1 MENPKAI
8 KLKPSQLK
16 WQFDYKK
23 LKFRSTK
30 EVPHLDHI
38 VGQPRALK
46 ALEIGAALRGSRGYN
61 IFVTGLSGTGRSTTV
76 KQMLEKSQNKGNC
89 PDLFDYCY
97 INNFQDEQKPSL
109 LKFNRGEADSFSK
122 LVSENVKFLLSR
134 LFSVFEEESYA
145 TNRKKLVEKYQVTEK
160 NLIDGFDEK
169 LKKKGFVRGQ
179 VENTKGSPEP
189 DIFVLIDGKAYRI
202 ESLGALVKEKK
213 ITEKQAESYANS
225 YNLLHEDLI
234 EIAETSNKMIK
245 SFHDELSNYDK
256 KIAEKIVDSAFQE
269 IKKLYKKNAV
279 IQQFLDSGKEYVLEN
294 LKYFLP
300 APESQPNI
308 LTKIQKN
315 KNIDIETEIIEKF
328 KVNIILD
335 NSETMC
341 SPVIIEHNPTYAN
354 LFGSFERVLD
364 SKGYWR
370 TDFSRIKAGSI
381 LQADQ
386 GYLIVSANDLFSEP
400 VSWKA
405 IKNVLLYDKLD
416 IQPYS
421 AYLQVSES
429 QMKPEPINVNVKVII
444 VGGQSLYNY
453 LYTYEKGFKKIFKM
467 LAQFDYETQKTDE
480 LINSMIGFIAKT
492 CDEEKLIHFSPKAVA
507 VVLEWAVEH
516 AGSQDRITLK
526 FSDVADLI
534 RESSYYTQKNKKKI
548 VSEDNVKEALDSR
561 KYRHN
566 LIDEKISEYIF
577 NGNTLIATDGERV
590 GQINGLTVL
599 STGIASF
606 GKPARI
612 TATIGAGNRGII
624 NIEREAQLSGSIHN
638 KGVLIIQGF
647 FLERF
652 AQKKPLALSASIA
665 FEQSYGGID
674 GDSASAAE
682 IYVLLSAI
690 SHTPINQNFAIT
702 GSINQKGDIQ
712 PIGGVN
718 EKISGFYEICKHRG
732 FTGKQGV
739 IIPQQNVKDLM
750 LSDEIIES
758 VKKNEFSIHSINK
771 IEDGSKLLMDK
782 DFGVPDENGNFKK
795 NTLLFEVYKKL
806 EELYNSSR
814 PVPKATKLKK

>member
-1 MENPKAI
+1 MLKPKAI
-8 KLKPSQLK
+8 KLKPTDLK
-16 WQFDYKK
+16 WQFDSKK

-30 EVPHLDHI
+30 ELEHLNHI
-38 VGQPRALK
+38 VGQPRALQ

-61 IFVTGLSGTGRSTTV
+61 IFVTGLSGTGRLTTV
-76 KQMLEKSQNKGNC
+76 KQMLENSQNKGNC
-89 PDLFDYCY
+89 PDLYDYCY
-97 INNFQDEQKPSL
+97 INNFSDEQRPTL
-109 LKFNRGEADSFSK
+109 LQFSRGEACKFSK
-122 LVSENVKFLLSR
+122 QINDNVKFLLNR
-134 LFSVFEEESYA
+134 LTNIFDEEPYT
-145 TNRKKLVEKYQVTEK
+145 TNRKKLIEKYQDVEK
-160 NLIDGFDEK
+160 NLIEEFDEK
-169 LKKKGFVRGQ
+169 LKKKGFIRGQ

-189 DIFVLIDGKAYRI
+189 DIFLLVEKKAYRI
-202 ESLGALVKEKK
+202 ESLDSLVKEKK
-213 ITEKQAESYANS
+213 LTEKDAEKYVNE
-225 YNLLHEDLI
+225 YNLLHDELI
-234 EIAETSNKMIK
+234 ALAEKSTKMVK
-245 SFHDELSNYDK
+245 SFHDELSTFDRKEAEKTIDLVFQETK
-256 KIAEKIVDSAFQE
+256 KI
-269 IKKLYKKNAV
+269 YKKNK
-279 IQQFLDSGKEYVLEN
+279 IIKNYLENGKEFLLDN
-294 LKYFLP
+294 IKYFFP
-300 APESQPNI
+300 TPETSNNI
-308 LTKIQKN
+308 LTKLSKN
-315 KNIDIETEIIEKF
+315 KNIDIESEIIEKF

-335 NSETMC
+335 NTDTVC
-341 SPVIIEHNPTYAN
+341 APVVIEHNPTYAN
-354 LFGSFERVLD
+354 LFGSFERILD

-370 TDFSRIKAGSI
+370 TDFSRVRAGTI

-416 IQPYS
+416 IQPY
-421 AYLQVSES
+421 ATYLQVSES

-444 VGGQSLYNY
+444 IGGQSLYNY
-453 LYTYEKGFKKIFKM
+453 LYRYEKGFKKIFKI
-467 LAQFDYETQKTDE
+467 LAQFDYETERTDE
-480 LINSMIGFIAKT
+480 LLDNMIHFIAKI
-492 CDEEKLIHFSPKAVA
+492 CDEENLLHFNPKAVA
-507 VVLEWAVEH
+507 SVLEWAVKH

-526 FSDVADLI
+526 FSDIADLL
-534 RESSYYTQKNKKKI
+534 REASYYAVQSKKKLVTEI
-548 VSEDNVKEALDSR
+548 YVKDALESR
-561 KYRHN
+561 KFRNN
-566 LIDEKISEYIF
+566 LIDDKITNYIL
-577 NGNTLIATDGERV
+577 NGNTLIATDGKRI

-718 EKISGFYEICKHRG
+718 EKITGFYEICKNRG
-732 FTGKQGV
+732 FTGNHGV
-739 IIPQQNVKDLM
+739 IIPAQNINDLM
-750 LSDEIIES
+750 LNEEIIES
-758 VKKNEFSIHSINK
+758 VKKNEFSIYAINT

-782 DFGVPDENGNFKK
+782 EFGITDENGNLKK
-795 NTLLFEVYKKL
+795 GTLLFEVHKKL
-806 EELYNSSR
+806 EELYNNSK
-814 PVPKATKLKK
+814 PKVTNKK